1 MVGTVPAAFVMSS
14 LPKSVYELLLGTLV
28 ILGVGVSMI
37 GWHIR
42 ATRRNVFFAS
52 ILSGFMSTVS
62 SIGGPP
68 MALVYQ
74 HETGARLRGTMS
86 GFFLVGSLLSIALL
100 ALTGAIDHHTMVVFA
115 MLVPAGVAGY
125 LLSHLLNRHLDRQRQ
140 RWAAIAV
147 SALGAV
153 VLIVRQLVGG

>member
-1 MVGTVPAAFVMSS
+1 
-14 LPKSVYELLLGTLV
+14 
-28 ILGVGVSMI
+28 
-37 GWHIR
+37 
-42 ATRRNVFFAS
+42 
-52 ILSGFMSTVS
+52 
-62 SIGGPP
+62 
-68 MALVYQ
+68 MALVWQ
-74 HETGARLRGTMS
+74 NNTGARLRGTMS